1 MGTHKHLQLKG
12 RKNHLESSTELSFE
26 GAATNHIIYQIVDI
40 NVNIYD
46 IVLYHEWRF
55 KEKEKNQKKKN
66 IYISKYI
73 NIILIIL
80 LIIYILIIY
89 IINNIKAKFSK

>member
-1 MGTHKHLQLKG
+1 MKKALTPQTSSMGTHKHLQLKG

-26 GAATNHIIYQIVDI
+26 GEATFYIIYQIIDI

-66 IYISKYI
+66 IYLISI
-73 NIILIIL
+73 FI
-80 LIIYILIIY
+80 
-89 IINNIKAKFSK
+89 

>member
-12 RKNHLESSTELSFE
+12 RKNHLESSTELSLE
-26 GAATNHIIYQIVDI
+26 GAATDFIIYQIVDI

-55 KEKEKNQKKKN
+55 
-66 IYISKYI
+66 
-73 NIILIIL
+73 
-80 LIIYILIIY
+80 
-89 IINNIKAKFSK
+89 

>member
-26 GAATNHIIYQIVDI
+26 GAATIYIIYQIIDI

-46 IVLYHEWRF
+46 ISLYLEWRF
-55 KEKEKNQKKKN
+55 KRKRKEPKEKEY
-66 IYISKYI
+66 IYK
-73 NIILIIL
+73 
-80 LIIYILIIY
+80 
-89 IINNIKAKFSK
+89 